1 MSVPKGRRGL
11 SDFEFYHT
19 ARQLRE
25 DMTNLLL
32 RDFGVKDSVRKT
44 YEVDGKQVTVVEEY
58 PHWIIEGF
66 RASIIRLLRELI
78 LNITAGNSI
87 YPTTPEELSE
97 RRRFQTASIINCE
110 QLQQELIYCA
120 DILPLKISTV
130 APFAGRIETEV
141 KLLKGWR
148 KSNKKLFQGSSPG
161 PPGLE

>member
-25 DMTNLLL
+25 DMTKLLL
-32 RDFGVKDSVRKT
+32 RDFGVKDSIKKT
-44 YEVDGKQVTVVEEY
+44 YEVDGKQITIIENY
-58 PHWIIEGF
+58 PDWIIEGF
-66 RASIIRLLRELI
+66 RTSIIRLLRELI

-87 YPTTPEELSE
+87 YPTTPEELAK
-97 RRRFQTASIINCE
+97 RRHFQTASIISCE

-148 KSNKKLFQGSSPG
+148 KSNKKLFKDSTAGSA
-161 PPGLE
+161 GLE